1 MTYLVYLITCDNL
14 YYIGMTNNFTRR
26 IQQHNGIL
34 KGGAKFTKKRQ
45 DWNPIVMIDGFK
57 NKQEAMQCEWALK
70 RRNKNNISG
79 ILGRFIQLQY
89 LWNRNQWTSKSPLV
103 SDQTIHIYVEKKYKH
118 LLTIDTQDLYW

>member
-45 DWNPIVMIDGFK
+45 DWNPILMIDGFK
-57 NKQEAMQCEWALK
+57 NKQQAMQCEWALK

-89 LWNRNQWTSKSPLV
+89 LWDRNRWTSKSPLIY
-103 SDQTIHIYVEKKYKH
+103 DQMIHIYVEKKYKH
-118 LLTIDTQDLYW
+118 LLTIDTQELYW

>member
-57 NKQEAMQCEWALK
+57 NKQEAIQCEWALK

>member
-45 DWNPIVMIDGFK
+45 DWNPILMIDGFK
-57 NKQEAMQCEWALK
+57 NKQQAMQCEWALK
-70 RRNKNNISG
+70 RRNKQNISG
-79 ILGRFIQLQY
+79 IIGRFIQLQC
-89 LWNRNQWTSKSPLV
+89 LWNRNRWTSKSPLI
-103 SDQTIHIYVEKKYKH
+103 SDQMIHIYVEKKYKH
-118 LLTIDTQDLYW
+118 LLTIDTQELYW

>member
-34 KGGAKFTKKRQ
+34 KGGAKFTKKRR
-45 DWNPIVMIDGFK
+45 DWNPILMINGFK

-79 ILGRFIQLQY
+79 ISGRFIQLQY
-89 LWNRNQWTSKSPLV
+89 LWNQNQWTSKSPLV
-103 SDQTIHIYVEKKYKH
+103 SDQTIDIYVEKKYKH